1 MSISGFTSFAVDFSI
16 LAALFEFFELD
27 VVVVDGNQSRKVIL
41 QDEGRK
47 DDEDGVYDGNRESD
61 R

>member
-1 MSISGFTSFAVDFSI
+1 MDFSI
-16 LAALFEFFELD
+16 LPALFAFFELD
-27 VVVVDGNQSRKVIL
+27 VVVVDGDESRKVVL

-47 DDEDGVYDGNRESD
+47 DNEDGVYDGNWESD